1 MDQAARG
8 ATLTASRGELFLP
21 RARFPY
27 FKLYEFLVA
36 FGVIVVAFVDVVV
49 QVFAVVT
56 CKHVPEYIEVVQ
68 V

>member
-1 MDQAARG
+1 MSCFCLEHDSLISSC
-8 ATLTASRGELFLP
+8 TNFLSRSD
-21 RARFPY
+21 
-27 FKLYEFLVA
+27 VH
-36 FGVIVVAFVDVVV
+36 GVIVVAFVDVVV